1 MNDEYCC
8 WNVSMNEEV
17 LEAEFRRL
25 EKEIAWLDGIMR
37 YAVGDKTVDDLSA
50 TETQV
55 IFNLSQVM
63 GELKEEFASVID
75 QIQGLNKA

>member
-1 MNDEYCC
+1 MNNEYFC

-25 EKEIAWLDGIMR
+25 EKEIAWLDSIMR
-37 YAVGDKTVDDLSA
+37 YAVGDKTVDDLSS